1 MTLNDS
7 LRIPDGVA
15 TRKMGNETILLNL
28 ETGTYFGLDTV
39 GSRFLE
45 LLERNG
51 EIAVAHRT
59 MLEEFDVNPEILEA
73 DLLRLSEAMRTKGL
87 LEAVS

>member
-73 DLLRLSEAMRTKGL
+73 DLLRLSEAMRSKGL

>member
-59 MLEEFDVNPEILEA
+59 MLEEFERQA
-73 DLLRLSEAMRTKGL
+73 
-87 LEAVS
+87 

>member
-15 TRKMGNETILLNL
+15 TRKIGNETILLNL

-87 LEAVS
+87 LEAVR